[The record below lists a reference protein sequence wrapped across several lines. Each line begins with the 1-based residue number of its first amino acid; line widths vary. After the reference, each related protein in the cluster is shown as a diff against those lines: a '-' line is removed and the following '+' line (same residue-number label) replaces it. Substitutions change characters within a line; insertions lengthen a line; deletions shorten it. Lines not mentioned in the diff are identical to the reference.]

1 MGMIQAIP
9 PLYRN
14 PLISNSAGVEAGQ
27 TQVADRLA
35 QGIRLKEAEHQEIRN
50 HEDDGNGYRNSD
62 EAVKHLEPGSHQVVE
77 ELPSNPNQEEP
88 RHKRKRKTYSTAAEA
103 EQALQSSSETES
115 QPPREPVGGSLTLGN
130 QEQLRAVAK
139 SFYSQYS
146 SAQTKAENPTVDLE
160 G

>member
-1 MGMIQAIP
+1 MIQAIP

-14 PLISNSAGVEAGQ
+14 PLISNSSGVEAGQ

-35 QGIRLKEAEHQEIRN
+35 QGVKLKEAELQEIRN
-50 HEDDGNGYRNSD
+50 HEDDANGSRHSD

-77 ELPSNPNQEEP
+77 ELPSNPNQEDP

-103 EQALQSSSETES
+103 EQAIQSSEPDN
-115 QPPREPVGGSLTLGN
+115 QPAREPVGTSLTFGN

-146 SAQTKAENPTVDLE
+146 AAQTKAENPSVDLE